1 MTLDGCLEALAWD
14 VWMSNWK
21 NLFKSTKWKE
31 HKKACAAEEKRLA
44 AEEKEKER
52 EKEKE

>member
-1 MTLDGCLEALAWD
+1 
-14 VWMSNWK
+14 MSNWK

-31 HKKACAAEEKRLA
+31 HKNTCTVEEKRLA
-44 AEEKEKER
+44 AEKKEKER